1 MKPRWTIHP
10 PATEHCHTLALEL
23 GISPLTAQC
32 LINRGFR
39 NPGQAAQF
47 LDPRLKLLE
56 DPFRLPNVDC
66 AVERLLQALDH
77 EQNLVIFGDYDVD
90 GVTATALLETTLKSL
105 GWRVRHY
112 LPRRHEEGYGLT
124 RGALESCLCG
134 DPPDLLIA
142 VDCGSTSNELID
154 WLRTQNV
161 DVIVVDHHQLTSPP
175 PDAYALVNP
184 QLDTSSAP
192 HGREL
197 CSVGI
202 AFKLLH
208 ALVKRGR
215 EMGLRRFSALDL
227 KESLDLV
234 ALGTVADLVPLT
246 GENRILVHAGLKRIE
261 STSLP
266 GLVALKEVAQ
276 TRSPIGTYEVGF
288 QLAPRLNA
296 AGRLET
302 AEAALELLV
311 APNEEIARPLALAL
325 DATNRERQDIERR
338 MSDTALARVRERF
351 NPDND
356 WAVVEAS
363 SDWHLGVVGIV
374 AARISREVY
383 RPTFIL
389 GPDGDGWRGSGRS
402 IAGFDLAEALRACDH
417 LLVRHGGH
425 AMAAGVSLKS
435 DQLEAFRFHLNQVAR
450 ERMNPSVL
458 VPELR
463 LDAVAP
469 LHELTVERV
478 TELARLAPFGSQNP
492 PIQLCVPGV
501 HLARPPQRLGREL
514 QHWKLWLT
522 TGGPAVETLWWG
534 SGHEPAPHGVFDVA
548 VAPAIDT
555 YGGRTSVKFKLLDW
569 RPSSSTNGSHG

>member
-10 PATEHCHTLALEL
+10 PKADLRQSLSLEL
-23 GISPLTAQC
+23 GIAPLTAQC
-32 LINRGFR
+32 LINRGFGEA
-39 NPGQAAQF
+39 GQAAAF
-47 LDPRLKLLE
+47 LEPRLKLLE
-56 DPFRLPNVDC
+56 DPFRLPNVER
-66 AVERLLQALDH
+66 AVERLLQALDRS
-77 EQNLVIFGDYDVD
+77 EKLVIFGDYDVD
-90 GVTATALLETTLKSL
+90 GVTATALLETCLKSL
-105 GWRVRHY
+105 GWQVRHY
-112 LPRRHEEGYGLT
+112 LPRRHGEGYGLT
-124 RGALESCLCG
+124 RSALESCLCG
-134 DPPDLLIA
+134 EPPELLIA
-142 VDCGSTSNELID
+142 VDCGSTSNELVD
-154 WLRTQNV
+154 WLKEQEV
-161 DVIVVDHHQLTSPP
+161 DVIILDHHQLTSPP
-175 PDAYALVNP
+175 PAAYAVVNP
-184 QLDTSSAP
+184 QLDTPDAP
-192 HGREL
+192 YGREL

-202 AFKLLH
+202 AFKLIH

-215 EMGLRRFSALDL
+215 DLGLGGFSGLDL
-227 KESLDLV
+227 KYCLDLV

-261 STSLP
+261 STTLP

-311 APNEEIARPLALAL
+311 APNEEIARPLAQAL

-338 MSDTALARVRERF
+338 MSETALARVRESF
-351 NPDND
+351 NPDID

-363 SDWHLGVVGIV
+363 PDWHLGVVGIV

-417 LLVRHGGH
+417 LLTRHGGH
-425 AMAAGVSLKS
+425 AMAAGVSLRG
-435 DQLEAFRFHLNQVAR
+435 DQLDAFRSRINQVAR
-450 ERMNPSVL
+450 ERLDPSIL

-463 LDAVAP
+463 LDAVAT
-469 LHELTVERV
+469 LQELTVERV

-492 PIQLCVPGV
+492 PIQLCVTGV
-501 HLARPPQRLGREL
+501 HLSRPPQRLGKDL
-514 QHWKLWLT
+514 QHWKLWLSQ
-522 TGGPAVETLWWG
+522 GGSAVETLWWG
-534 SGHEPAPHGVFDVA
+534 SGQEPAPQGVFDVA
-548 VAPAIDT
+548 VAPSIDT
-555 YGGRTSVKFKLLDW
+555 YGGRTTVKFKLLDW
-569 RPSSSTNGSHG
+569 RPSVATNGFQD